1 VVPRLHHAET
11 IDPTLL
17 GWILDEIDAI
27 LGLPPL
33 AMVVLL
39 GVVILALPAAL
50 ATLFLLRRRTHRR

>member
-39 GVVILALPAAL
+39 GAVVLALPAAL

>member
-1 VVPRLHHAET
+1 MVPRLHHAET

-39 GVVILALPAAL
+39 GAVVLALPAAL

>member
-1 VVPRLHHAET
+1 MVPRLHHAET